1 MQSASGD
8 SRFHNIELG
17 ALPIQR
23 LLSTQRPAK
32 CYFEQFYIFAQ
43 EGTKGVGDWELGIGD
58 WELGIGNWE
67 LGIGNWEPLKILHPV
82 PSTQYQVPNP

>member
-43 EGTKGVGDWELGIGD
+43 EGTKGIRDWGLGIGD
-58 WELGIGNWE
+58 
-67 LGIGNWEPLKILHPV
+67 
-82 PSTQYQVPNP
+82 